1 MDICNGDGFCLTQ
14 TGNGYTY
21 IKRDGISCDHNCQ
34 PVKCPNFLV
43 CEVYYP
49 QHILWCHKGTCVNC
63 AISFGRLE
71 FLENT
76 ECPICFETKLG
87 VKTNKCEHSICV
99 DCFKKCH
106 MPSYWNVG
114 EPQFPYDSD
123 VEDRY
128 EDNPYD
134 VRWQLYP
141 LIQEYNEAFRVWDEH
156 RQKRYDSEENL
167 RKCPLCRK

>member
-1 MDICNGDGFCLTQ
+1 
-14 TGNGYTY
+14 
-21 IKRDGISCDHNCQ
+21 
-34 PVKCPNFLV
+34 
-43 CEVYYP
+43 
-49 QHILWCHKGTCVNC
+49 
-63 AISFGRLE
+63 
-71 FLENT
+71 
-76 ECPICFETKLG
+76 
-87 VKTNKCEHSICV
+87 
-99 DCFKKCH
+99 